1 MLYLEYINLVFIMRK
16 FVGLVN
22 GKSFDNEKDFND
34 AANKAIKENDGSL
47 SIASYYT
54 YTPDNVEGD
63 EFDDVKF
70 VSTNEYFLGDRKP
83 TKVEKLDSSRI
94 GAIGY
99 TNVEYGV
106 SPELEERLKVAT
118 NKNSIKENINYHI
131 EKLSNTIKEYR
142 KDIEEIE
149 KSIDN
154 LQKKLYE
161 QQESLLDSEG
171 RRKYYNHILD
181 IIESSESEKSK
192 KDSDDLKDIKK
203 TDNLEETKKIKKVL
217 DVDPDTSL
225 FTFLTQLGFFK

>member
-1 MLYLEYINLVFIMRK
+1 MKK

-34 AANKAIKENDGSL
+34 AADKAIKENDGSL
-47 SIASYYT
+47 SISSYYT
-54 YTPDNVEGD
+54 YTS
-63 EFDDVKF
+63 DDVEEDKDDKF
-70 VSTNEYFLGDRKP
+70 VSTSEYFLGDRKP

-118 NKNSIKENINYHI
+118 NKNSIKENIDYHVA
-131 EKLSNTIKEYR
+131 KLSNTIKEYR

-149 KSIDN
+149 KSIDE

-161 QQESLLDSEG
+161 QQESLLDKEG
-171 RRKYYNHILD
+171 RRKYYNHVLD
-181 IIESSESEKSK
+181 IIESSEPEKTKNDSVKKSESVEEK
-192 KDSDDLKDIKK
+192 K
-203 TDNLEETKKIKKVL
+203 NKIRKVL

>member
-1 MLYLEYINLVFIMRK
+1 MKK

-34 AANKAIKENDGSL
+34 AADKAIKENDGSL
-47 SIASYYT
+47 SISSYYT
-54 YTPDNVEGD
+54 YTS
-63 EFDDVKF
+63 DDVEENKDDKF
-70 VSTNEYFLGDRKP
+70 VSTSEYFLGDRKP
-83 TKVEKLDSSRI
+83 TKVEKLDSSRV
-94 GAIGY
+94 GAVGY
-99 TNVEYGV
+99 TNVEYSV

-118 NKNSIKENINYHI
+118 NKNSIKENIDYHI
-131 EKLSNTIKEYR
+131 AKLSNTIKEYR

-149 KSIDN
+149 KSIDE

-161 QQESLLDSEG
+161 QQESLLDKEG

-192 KDSDDLKDIKK
+192 KDSDGLKTENVEEKK
-203 TDNLEETKKIKKVL
+203 NRIKKVL

>member
-1 MLYLEYINLVFIMRK
+1 MKK

-34 AANKAIKENDGSL
+34 AADKAIKENDGSL
-47 SIASYYT
+47 SISSYYT
-54 YTPDNVEGD
+54 YTS
-63 EFDDVKF
+63 DDVEENKDDKF
-70 VSTNEYFLGDRKP
+70 VSTNEYFLGDKKP

-94 GAIGY
+94 GVFGY
-99 TNVEYGV
+99 TNVEYEV

-118 NKNSIKENINYHI
+118 NKNSIRENINYHI
-131 EKLSNTIKEYR
+131 SKLSNTIKEYR

-161 QQESLLDSEG
+161 QQGTLLDKEG

-181 IIESSESEKSK
+181 IIESSEPEKPK
-192 KDSDDLKDIKK
+192 IDPDSLKDVKK
-203 TDNLEETKKIKKVL
+203 TESVEEKKNKIRKVL

>member
-1 MLYLEYINLVFIMRK
+1 MKK

-34 AANKAIKENDGSL
+34 AADKAIKENDGSL
-47 SIASYYT
+47 SISSYYT
-54 YTPDNVEGD
+54 YTSDGVE
-63 EFDDVKF
+63 ENKDDKF

-118 NKNSIKENINYHI
+118 NKNSIGENINYHI
-131 EKLSNTIKEYR
+131 AKLSNTIKEHR
-142 KDIEEIE
+142 EDIEKIE
-149 KSIDN
+149 KSIDE

-161 QQESLLDSEG
+161 QQESLLDKEG

-192 KDSDDLKDIKK
+192 KDSDGLKTENVEEKK
-203 TDNLEETKKIKKVL
+203 SRIKKVL

>member
-1 MLYLEYINLVFIMRK
+1 MGWGGEN
-16 FVGLVN
+16 
-22 GKSFDNEKDFND
+22 KDD
-34 AANKAIKENDGSL
+34 
-47 SIASYYT
+47 
-54 YTPDNVEGD
+54 
-63 EFDDVKF
+63 KF

-118 NKNSIKENINYHI
+118 NKNSIKENIDYHVA
-131 EKLSNTIKEYR
+131 KLSNTIKEYR

-161 QQESLLDSEG
+161 QQESLLDNEG

-181 IIESSESEKSK
+181 IIESSEPEKSK
-192 KDSDDLKDIKK
+192 KDSDGVKNAKK
-203 TDNLEETKKIKKVL
+203 TENVEEKKNRIKKVL

>member
-1 MLYLEYINLVFIMRK
+1 MKK

-34 AANKAIKENDGSL
+34 AADKAIKENDGSL
-47 SIASYYT
+47 SISSYYT
-54 YTPDNVEGD
+54 YTSDGIEENK
-63 EFDDVKF
+63 DDKF

-118 NKNSIKENINYHI
+118 NKNSTKENIDYHVA
-131 EKLSNTIKEYR
+131 KLSNTIKEYR

-149 KSIDN
+149 KSIKKKK
-154 LQKKLYE
+154 KKLYE
-161 QQESLLDSEG
+161 QQESLLDKEG
-171 RRKYYNHILD
+171 RRKYYNHVLD
-181 IIESSESEKSK
+181 IIESSEPEKSK
-192 KDSDDLKDIKK
+192 KDSDSLKNAKK
-203 TDNLEETKKIKKVL
+203 TENVEEKKNRIKKVL

>member
-1 MLYLEYINLVFIMRK
+1 MKK

-34 AANKAIKENDGSL
+34 AADKAIKENDGSL
-47 SIASYYT
+47 SISSYYT
-54 YTPDNVEGD
+54 YTSDGVE
-63 EFDDVKF
+63 ENKDDKF

-118 NKNSIKENINYHI
+118 NKNSIRENINYHI
-131 EKLSNTIKEYR
+131 SKLSNTIKEYR

-149 KSIDN
+149 KSIDE

-161 QQESLLDSEG
+161 QQESLLDKEG
-171 RRKYYNHILD
+171 RRKYYNHVLD
-181 IIESSESEKSK
+181 IIESSEPEKTKNDSVKKSESVEEK
-192 KDSDDLKDIKK
+192 K
-203 TDNLEETKKIKKVL
+203 NKIRKVL

>member
-1 MLYLEYINLVFIMRK
+1 MKK

-34 AANKAIKENDGSL
+34 AADKAIKENDGSL
-47 SIASYYT
+47 SISSYYT
-54 YTPDNVEGD
+54 YTS
-63 EFDDVKF
+63 DDVEENKDDKF
-70 VSTNEYFLGDRKP
+70 VSTSEYFLGDRKP

-94 GAIGY
+94 GAVGY
-99 TNVEYGV
+99 TNVEYSV

-118 NKNSIKENINYHI
+118 NKNSIRENIAYHI
-131 EKLSNTIKEYR
+131 AKLSSTIKEYR
-142 KDIEEIE
+142 KDIEEME

-154 LQKKLYE
+154 LQKNLYE
-161 QQESLLDSEG
+161 QQGTLLDKEG

-181 IIESSESEKSK
+181 IIESSEPEKSK
-192 KDSDDLKDIKK
+192 KDSDGVKDVKK
-203 TDNLEETKKIKKVL
+203 TENVEEKKNRIRKTL

>member
-1 MLYLEYINLVFIMRK
+1 MKK

-34 AANKAIKENDGSL
+34 AADKAIKENDGSL
-47 SIASYYT
+47 SISSYYT
-54 YTPDNVEGD
+54 YTSDGVEENKAD
-63 EFDDVKF
+63 KF
-70 VSTNEYFLGDRKP
+70 VSTSEYFLGDRKP

-118 NKNSIKENINYHI
+118 NKNSIKENIDYHVA
-131 EKLSNTIKEYR
+131 KLSNTIKEYR

-149 KSIDN
+149 KSIDE

-161 QQESLLDSEG
+161 QQESLLDKEG

-181 IIESSESEKSK
+181 IIESSESENSK
-192 KDSDDLKDIKK
+192 KDSDGLKTENVEEKK
-203 TDNLEETKKIKKVL
+203 NRIKKVL

>member
-1 MLYLEYINLVFIMRK
+1 MKK

-34 AANKAIKENDGSL
+34 AADKAIKENAGSL
-47 SIASYYT
+47 SISSYYT
-54 YTPDNVEGD
+54 YTS
-63 EFDDVKF
+63 DDVEEDKDDKF
-70 VSTNEYFLGDRKP
+70 VSTSEYFLGDRKP

-118 NKNSIKENINYHI
+118 NKNSIKENIDYHI
-131 EKLSNTIKEYR
+131 AKLSSTIKEYR
-142 KDIEEIE
+142 KDIEEME

-154 LQKKLYE
+154 LQKNLYE
-161 QQESLLDSEG
+161 QQGTLLDNEG

-181 IIESSESEKSK
+181 IIESSEPEKSK
-192 KDSDDLKDIKK
+192 KDSDGVKDVKK
-203 TDNLEETKKIKKVL
+203 TENVEEKKNRIRKTL

>member
-1 MLYLEYINLVFIMRK
+1 MKK

-34 AANKAIKENDGSL
+34 AADKAIKENDGSL
-47 SIASYYT
+47 SISSYYT
-54 YTPDNVEGD
+54 YTSDGVE
-63 EFDDVKF
+63 ENKDDKF
-70 VSTNEYFLGDRKP
+70 VSTSEYFLGDRKP

-118 NKNSIKENINYHI
+118 NKNSIKENIDYHVA
-131 EKLSNTIKEYR
+131 KLSNTIKEYR

-149 KSIDN
+149 KSIDE

-161 QQESLLDSEG
+161 QQESLLDKEG

-181 IIESSESEKSK
+181 IIESSEPEKTKNDSVKKSESVEEK
-192 KDSDDLKDIKK
+192 K
-203 TDNLEETKKIKKVL
+203 NKIRKVL

>member
-1 MLYLEYINLVFIMRK
+1 MKK

-34 AANKAIKENDGSL
+34 AADKAIKENDGSL
-47 SIASYYT
+47 SISSYYT
-54 YTPDNVEGD
+54 YTS
-63 EFDDVKF
+63 DDVEENKDDKF
-70 VSTNEYFLGDRKP
+70 VSTSEYFLGDRKP

-94 GAIGY
+94 GAVGY
-99 TNVEYGV
+99 TNVEYSV

-118 NKNSIKENINYHI
+118 NKNSIKENIDYHI
-131 EKLSNTIKEYR
+131 AKLSSTIKEYR
-142 KDIEEIE
+142 KDIEEME

-154 LQKKLYE
+154 LQKNLYE
-161 QQESLLDSEG
+161 QQGTLLDKEG

-192 KDSDDLKDIKK
+192 KDSDGVKDVKK
-203 TDNLEETKKIKKVL
+203 TENVEEKKNRIRKTL

>member
-1 MLYLEYINLVFIMRK
+1 MKK

-34 AANKAIKENDGSL
+34 AADKAIKENDGSL
-47 SIASYYT
+47 SISSYYT
-54 YTPDNVEGD
+54 YTS
-63 EFDDVKF
+63 DDVEENKDDKF
-70 VSTNEYFLGDRKP
+70 VSTSEYFLGDRKP

-118 NKNSIKENINYHI
+118 NKNSIKENIDYHI
-131 EKLSNTIKEYR
+131 AKLSSTIKEYR
-142 KDIEEIE
+142 KDIEEME

-154 LQKKLYE
+154 LQKNLYE
-161 QQESLLDSEG
+161 QQGTLLDNEG

-181 IIESSESEKSK
+181 IIESSEPEKSK
-192 KDSDDLKDIKK
+192 KDSDGVKDVKK
-203 TDNLEETKKIKKVL
+203 TENVEEKKNRIRKTL

>member
-1 MLYLEYINLVFIMRK
+1 MKK

-34 AANKAIKENDGSL
+34 AADKAIKENDGSL
-47 SIASYYT
+47 SISSYYT
-54 YTPDNVEGD
+54 YTS
-63 EFDDVKF
+63 DDVEENKDDKF
-70 VSTNEYFLGDRKP
+70 VSTSEYFLGDRKP

-94 GAIGY
+94 GAVGY
-99 TNVEYGV
+99 TNVEYSV

-118 NKNSIKENINYHI
+118 NKNSIKENIDYHI
-131 EKLSNTIKEYR
+131 AKLSSTIKEYR
-142 KDIEEIE
+142 KDIEEME

-154 LQKKLYE
+154 LQKNLYE
-161 QQESLLDSEG
+161 QQGTLLDNEG

-181 IIESSESEKSK
+181 IIESSEPEKSK
-192 KDSDDLKDIKK
+192 KDSDGVKDVKK
-203 TDNLEETKKIKKVL
+203 TENVEEKKNRIRKTL

>member
-1 MLYLEYINLVFIMRK
+1 MKK

-34 AANKAIKENDGSL
+34 AADKAIKENDGSL
-47 SIASYYT
+47 SISSYYT
-54 YTPDNVEGD
+54 YTSDGVE
-63 EFDDVKF
+63 ENKDDKF

-94 GAIGY
+94 GSVGY
-99 TNVEYGV
+99 TNIEYSV
-106 SPELEERLKVAT
+106 SPKLEERLKVAT
-118 NKNSIKENINYHI
+118 NRNSIKENIDYHI
-131 EKLSNTIKEYR
+131 AKLSNTIKEYR

-149 KSIDN
+149 KSIDE

-161 QQESLLDSEG
+161 QQESLLDKEG

-181 IIESSESEKSK
+181 IIESQESEKSK
-192 KDSDDLKDIKK
+192 IDPDSLKDVKK
-203 TDNLEETKKIKKVL
+203 TESVEEKKNKIRKVL

>member
-1 MLYLEYINLVFIMRK
+1 MKK

-34 AANKAIKENDGSL
+34 AADKAIKENDGSL
-47 SIASYYT
+47 SISSYYT
-54 YTPDNVEGD
+54 YTS
-63 EFDDVKF
+63 DDVEEDKDDKF
-70 VSTNEYFLGDRKP
+70 VSTSEYFLGDRKP

-118 NKNSIKENINYHI
+118 NKNSIKENIDYHVA
-131 EKLSNTIKEYR
+131 KLSNTIKEYR

-149 KSIDN
+149 KSIDE

-161 QQESLLDSEG
+161 QQESLLDKEG
-171 RRKYYNHILD
+171 RRKYYNHVLD
-181 IIESSESEKSK
+181 IIESSESENSK
-192 KDSDDLKDIKK
+192 KDSDGLKTENVEEKK
-203 TDNLEETKKIKKVL
+203 NRIKKVL

>member
-1 MLYLEYINLVFIMRK
+1 MRK

-47 SIASYYT
+47 SISSYYT
-54 YTPDNVEGD
+54 YTS
-63 EFDDVKF
+63 DDVEENKDDKF
-70 VSTNEYFLGDRKP
+70 VSTSEYFLGDRKP

-118 NKNSIKENINYHI
+118 NKSSIRENINYHI
-131 EKLSNTIKEYR
+131 SKLSNAIKEYR

-149 KSIDN
+149 KSIDE

-161 QQESLLDSEG
+161 QQESLLDKEG
-171 RRKYYNHILD
+171 RRKYYNHVLD
-181 IIESSESEKSK
+181 IIESSEPEKSK
-192 KDSDDLKDIKK
+192 KDSDGVKDVKK
-203 TDNLEETKKIKKVL
+203 TENVEEKKNRIKKVL

>member
-1 MLYLEYINLVFIMRK
+1 MKK
-16 FVGLVN
+16 FVGNVN
-22 GKSFDNEKDFND
+22 GKSFDNEEDFNK
-34 AANKAIKENDGSL
+34 AANEAIEKNDGNL
-47 SIASYYT
+47 SISSYYS
-54 YTPDNVEGD
+54 YTSDGVE
-63 EFDDVKF
+63 ENKDDDKF

-94 GAIGY
+94 GSFGY

-118 NKNSIKENINYHI
+118 NKNSIKENIDYHI
-131 EKLSNTIKEYR
+131 AKLSNTIKEYR

-149 KSIDN
+149 KSIDE

-161 QQESLLDSEG
+161 QQESLLDKEG

-192 KDSDDLKDIKK
+192 KDSDGLNDVKK
-203 TDNLEETKKIKKVL
+203 TETIEEKKNRIKKVL

>member
-1 MLYLEYINLVFIMRK
+1 MKK

-34 AANKAIKENDGSL
+34 AADKAIKENDGSL
-47 SIASYYT
+47 SISSYYT
-54 YTPDNVEGD
+54 YTSDGVE
-63 EFDDVKF
+63 ENKDDKF

-94 GAIGY
+94 GALGY
-99 TNVEYGV
+99 TNVEYDV

-118 NKNSIKENINYHI
+118 NKNSIRENINYHI
-131 EKLSNTIKEYR
+131 AKLSDTIKGYR
-142 KDIEEIE
+142 KDIEEME

-154 LQKKLYE
+154 LQKNLYE
-161 QQESLLDSEG
+161 QQGTLLDNEG

-181 IIESSESEKSK
+181 IIESSEPEKSK
-192 KDSDDLKDIKK
+192 KDSDGVKDVKK
-203 TDNLEETKKIKKVL
+203 TENVEEKKNRIRKTL

>member
-1 MLYLEYINLVFIMRK
+1 MKK

-34 AANKAIKENDGSL
+34 AADKAIKENDGSL
-47 SIASYYT
+47 SISSYYT
-54 YTPDNVEGD
+54 YTSDGVE
-63 EFDDVKF
+63 ENKDDKF

-118 NKNSIKENINYHI
+118 NKNSIKDNIDYHI
-131 EKLSNTIKEYR
+131 AKLSNTIKEYR

-149 KSIDN
+149 KSIDE

-161 QQESLLDSEG
+161 QQESLLDKEG

-181 IIESSESEKSK
+181 IIESSEFEKSK
-192 KDSDDLKDIKK
+192 KDSDGLKTENVEEKK
-203 TDNLEETKKIKKVL
+203 NRIKKVL

-225 FTFLTQLGFFK
+225 FTFLTQLGFLK

>member
-1 MLYLEYINLVFIMRK
+1 MKK

-34 AANKAIKENDGSL
+34 AADKAIKENDGSL
-47 SIASYYT
+47 SISSYYT
-54 YTPDNVEGD
+54 YTSDGVE
-63 EFDDVKF
+63 ENKDDKY
-70 VSTNEYFLGDRKP
+70 VSKNEYFLGDRKP

-94 GAIGY
+94 GTFGY

-131 EKLSNTIKEYR
+131 ERLSNTIKEYR

-149 KSIDN
+149 KSIDE

-161 QQESLLDSEG
+161 QQGTLLDKEG
-171 RRKYYNHILD
+171 RRKYYNHVLD
-181 IIESSESEKSK
+181 IIESSEYEKSK
-192 KDSDDLKDIKK
+192 KDSDSLKTENVEEKK
-203 TDNLEETKKIKKVL
+203 NRIRKVL

>member
-1 MLYLEYINLVFIMRK
+1 MKK

-34 AANKAIKENDGSL
+34 AADKAIKENDGSL
-47 SIASYYT
+47 SISSYYT
-54 YTPDNVEGD
+54 YTS
-63 EFDDVKF
+63 DDVEENKDDKF

-94 GAIGY
+94 GTFGY
-99 TNVEYGV
+99 TNVEYDV

-118 NKNSIKENINYHI
+118 NRNSIKENIDYHI
-131 EKLSNTIKEYR
+131 AKLSNTIKEYR

-149 KSIDN
+149 KSIDE

-161 QQESLLDSEG
+161 QQESLLDKEG

-192 KDSDDLKDIKK
+192 KDSDGLKTENVEEKK
-203 TDNLEETKKIKKVL
+203 NRIKKVL

>member
-1 MLYLEYINLVFIMRK
+1 MKK

-34 AANKAIKENDGSL
+34 AADKAIKENDGSL
-47 SIASYYT
+47 SISSYYT
-54 YTPDNVEGD
+54 YTS
-63 EFDDVKF
+63 DDVEEDKDDKF
-70 VSTNEYFLGDRKP
+70 VSTSEYFLGDRKP

-118 NKNSIKENINYHI
+118 NKNSIKENIDYHVA
-131 EKLSNTIKEYR
+131 KLSNTIKEYR

-149 KSIDN
+149 KSIDE

-161 QQESLLDSEG
+161 QQESLLDKEG
-171 RRKYYNHILD
+171 RRKYYNHVLD
-181 IIESSESEKSK
+181 IIESSEYENSKKNPENSK
-192 KDSDDLKDIKK
+192 KDSDSLKNVKK
-203 TDNLEETKKIKKVL
+203 TENVEEKENRIKKVL

>member
-1 MLYLEYINLVFIMRK
+1 MKK

-34 AANKAIKENDGSL
+34 AADKAIKENDGSL
-47 SIASYYT
+47 SISSYYT
-54 YTPDNVEGD
+54 YTS
-63 EFDDVKF
+63 DDVEENKDDKF
-70 VSTNEYFLGDRKP
+70 VSTSEYFLGDRKP

-94 GAIGY
+94 GTFGY

-118 NKNSIKENINYHI
+118 NKNHIKENIDYHVA
-131 EKLSNTIKEYR
+131 KLSNTIKEYR

-149 KSIDN
+149 KSIDEF
-154 LQKKLYE
+154 QKKLYE
-161 QQESLLDSEG
+161 QQESLLDKEG

-181 IIESSESEKSK
+181 IIESPEPEKSK
-192 KDSDDLKDIKK
+192 KDSVKNSENVEEKK
-203 TDNLEETKKIKKVL
+203 NRIKKVL

>member
-1 MLYLEYINLVFIMRK
+1 MKK

-34 AANKAIKENDGSL
+34 AADKAIKENAGSL
-47 SIASYYT
+47 SISSYYT
-54 YTPDNVEGD
+54 YTS
-63 EFDDVKF
+63 DDVEENKKDDDKF
-70 VSTNEYFLGDRKP
+70 VSTSEYFLGDNKP

-94 GAIGY
+94 GAVGY
-99 TNVEYGV
+99 TNVEYSV

-118 NKNSIKENINYHI
+118 NKNSIRENINYHI
-131 EKLSNTIKEYR
+131 SKLSNTIKEYR

-161 QQESLLDSEG
+161 QQGTLLDKEG
-171 RRKYYNHILD
+171 RRKYYNHVLD
-181 IIESSESEKSK
+181 IIESSEPEKTKNDSVKKSESVEEK
-192 KDSDDLKDIKK
+192 K
-203 TDNLEETKKIKKVL
+203 NKIRKVL

>member
-1 MLYLEYINLVFIMRK
+1 MKK

-34 AANKAIKENDGSL
+34 AADKAIKENTDSL
-47 SIASYYT
+47 SISSYYT
-54 YTPDNVEGD
+54 YTS
-63 EFDDVKF
+63 DDVEEDKDDDKF
-70 VSTNEYFLGDRKP
+70 VSTSEYFLGDRKP
-83 TKVEKLDSSRI
+83 TKVEKLDSSRV
-94 GAIGY
+94 GAVGY
-99 TNVEYGV
+99 TNVEYSV

-118 NKNSIKENINYHI
+118 NKNSIRENINYHI
-131 EKLSNTIKEYR
+131 SKLSNTIKEYR

-161 QQESLLDSEG
+161 QQETLLDKEG

-181 IIESSESEKSK
+181 IIESQESEKSK
-192 KDSDDLKDIKK
+192 IDPDSLKDVKK
-203 TDNLEETKKIKKVL
+203 TESVEEKKNKIRKVL

>member
-1 MLYLEYINLVFIMRK
+1 MKK

-34 AANKAIKENDGSL
+34 AADKAIKENAGSL
-47 SIASYYT
+47 SISSYYT
-54 YTPDNVEGD
+54 YTS
-63 EFDDVKF
+63 DDVEENKKDDDKF
-70 VSTNEYFLGDRKP
+70 VSTSEYFLGDNKP

-94 GAIGY
+94 GAVGY
-99 TNVEYGV
+99 TNVEYSV

-118 NKNSIKENINYHI
+118 NKNSIRENINYHI
-131 EKLSNTIKEYR
+131 SKLSNTIKEYR

-161 QQESLLDSEG
+161 QQGTLLDKEG
-171 RRKYYNHILD
+171 RRKYYNHVLD
-181 IIESSESEKSK
+181 IIESSEPEKTKNDSVKKSESVEEK
-192 KDSDDLKDIKK
+192 K
-203 TDNLEETKKIKKVL
+203 NKIRKVL
-217 DVDPDTSL
+217 DVDSDTSL

>member
-1 MLYLEYINLVFIMRK
+1 MRK

-47 SIASYYT
+47 SISSYYT
-54 YTPDNVEGD
+54 YTS
-63 EFDDVKF
+63 DDVEENKDDKF
-70 VSTNEYFLGDRKP
+70 VSTNEDFLGDRKP

-94 GAIGY
+94 GTFGY
-99 TNVEYGV
+99 TNVEYSV
-106 SPELEERLKVAT
+106 SPELEERLKVAP
-118 NKNSIKENINYHI
+118 NKNSIMENINYHI
-131 EKLSNTIKEYR
+131 AKLSDTIKGYR

-149 KSIDN
+149 KSIDE

-217 DVDPDTSL
+217 DVNPDTSL

>member
-1 MLYLEYINLVFIMRK
+1 MKK

-34 AANKAIKENDGSL
+34 AADKAIKENDGSL
-47 SIASYYT
+47 SISSYYT
-54 YTPDNVEGD
+54 YTSDGVE
-63 EFDDVKF
+63 ENKDDKF

-118 NKNSIKENINYHI
+118 NKNSIKENIDYHI
-131 EKLSNTIKEYR
+131 AKLSNTIKEYR

-149 KSIDN
+149 KSIDE

-161 QQESLLDSEG
+161 QQESLLDKEG

-181 IIESSESEKSK
+181 IIESSDSENSK
-192 KDSDDLKDIKK
+192 KDSDGLKTENVEEKK
-203 TDNLEETKKIKKVL
+203 NRIKKVL

>member
-1 MLYLEYINLVFIMRK
+1 MKK

-34 AANKAIKENDGSL
+34 AADKAIKENDGSL
-47 SIASYYT
+47 SISSYYT
-54 YTPDNVEGD
+54 YTSDGVE
-63 EFDDVKF
+63 ENKDDKF
-70 VSTNEYFLGDRKP
+70 VSTSEYFLGDRKP

-118 NKNSIKENINYHI
+118 NKNSIKENIDYHVA
-131 EKLSNTIKEYR
+131 KLSNTIKEYR

-161 QQESLLDSEG
+161 QQETLLDKEG

-181 IIESSESEKSK
+181 IIESSEPEKTKNDSVKKSESVEEK
-192 KDSDDLKDIKK
+192 K
-203 TDNLEETKKIKKVL
+203 NKIRKVL

>member
-1 MLYLEYINLVFIMRK
+1 MRK

-54 YTPDNVEGD
+54 YTSDNVEGD
-63 EFDDVKF
+63 ELDDDMF
-70 VSTNEYFLGDRKP
+70 VSLNECLLGDRKP

-94 GAIGY
+94 GTFGY
-99 TNVEYGV
+99 TNVEYSV

-118 NKNSIKENINYHI
+118 NKSNIKESINYHI

-149 KSIDN
+149 KSIDE

-171 RRKYYNHILD
+171 RKKYYNHILD
-181 IIESSESEKSK
+181 IIESQDSEKTK
-192 KDSDDLKDIKK
+192 QDSDDLKDIKK

>member
-1 MLYLEYINLVFIMRK
+1 MKK

-34 AANKAIKENDGSL
+34 AADKAIKENDGSL
-47 SIASYYT
+47 SISSYYT
-54 YTPDNVEGD
+54 YTSDGVE
-63 EFDDVKF
+63 ENKDDKF

-94 GAIGY
+94 GSFGY

-131 EKLSNTIKEYR
+131 VKLSNTIEEYR

-149 KSIDN
+149 KSIDE

-161 QQESLLDSEG
+161 QQESLLDKEG

-181 IIESSESEKSK
+181 IIESSESENSK
-192 KDSDDLKDIKK
+192 KDSDGLKTENVEEKK
-203 TDNLEETKKIKKVL
+203 NRIRKTL

>member
-1 MLYLEYINLVFIMRK
+1 MKK

-34 AANKAIKENDGSL
+34 AADKAIKENAGSL
-47 SIASYYT
+47 SISSYYT
-54 YTPDNVEGD
+54 YTS
-63 EFDDVKF
+63 DDVEENKDDKF
-70 VSTNEYFLGDRKP
+70 VSTSEYFLGDRKP

-94 GAIGY
+94 GAVGY
-99 TNVEYGV
+99 TNVEYSV

-118 NKNSIKENINYHI
+118 NKNSIKENIDYHVA
-131 EKLSNTIKEYR
+131 KLSNTIKEYR

-161 QQESLLDSEG
+161 QQGTLLDKEG
-171 RRKYYNHILD
+171 RRKYYNHVLD

-192 KDSDDLKDIKK
+192 KDSNGLNDVKK
-203 TDNLEETKKIKKVL
+203 TENVEEKKSRIKKVL

>member
-1 MLYLEYINLVFIMRK
+1 MKK

-34 AANKAIKENDGSL
+34 AADKAIKENDGSL
-47 SIASYYT
+47 SISSYYT
-54 YTPDNVEGD
+54 YTS
-63 EFDDVKF
+63 DDVEENKDDKF
-70 VSTNEYFLGDRKP
+70 VSTSEYFLGDRKP

-118 NKNSIKENINYHI
+118 NKNSIKDNIYYHI
-131 EKLSNTIKEYR
+131 AKLSNTIKEYR

-149 KSIDN
+149 KSIDE

-161 QQESLLDSEG
+161 QQESLLDKEG

-181 IIESSESEKSK
+181 IIESSESENSKNDSVKKSESVEEK
-192 KDSDDLKDIKK
+192 K
-203 TDNLEETKKIKKVL
+203 NKIRKVL

>member
-1 MLYLEYINLVFIMRK
+1 MKK

-34 AANKAIKENDGSL
+34 AADKAIKENDGSL
-47 SIASYYT
+47 SISSYYT
-54 YTPDNVEGD
+54 YTS
-63 EFDDVKF
+63 DDVEEDKDDKF
-70 VSTNEYFLGDRKP
+70 VSTSEYFLGDRKP

-118 NKNSIKENINYHI
+118 NKNSIKENIDYHVA
-131 EKLSNTIKEYR
+131 KLSNTIKEYR

-149 KSIDN
+149 KSIDE

-161 QQESLLDSEG
+161 QQESLLDKEG

-192 KDSDDLKDIKK
+192 KDSDGLKTENVEEKK
-203 TDNLEETKKIKKVL
+203 NRIKKVL